1 MAPFG
6 WERSLAKSIASLL
19 SSVGAVTGVAETW
32 QNVLRRHNDGH
43 QEYRKREAVS
53 LLNKPLICVN
63 TKCNGT
69 NPGRLRLSRRHI
81 RTASDREHAV
91 AGNLGWRIVLDTT
104 IINIVVSNQLAT
116 ISGPYLHVS

>member
-1 MAPFG
+1 
-6 WERSLAKSIASLL
+6 LKSP
-19 SSVGAVTGVAETW
+19 GGHFPAETFCLSIS
-32 QNVLRRHNDGH
+32 QFPRFEFSRRRHNDRH
-43 QEYRKREAVS
+43 QEYWKREAVS

>member
-1 MAPFG
+1 MDIGCRQGMRYFPFYG
-6 WERSLAKSIASLL
+6 T
-19 SSVGAVTGVAETW
+19 SSTFG
-32 QNVLRRHNDGH
+32 
-43 QEYRKREAVS
+43 
-53 LLNKPLICVN
+53 
-63 TKCNGT
+63 
-69 NPGRLRLSRRHI
+69 HI